1 MKRNFKP
8 IVPLIFVTI
17 VLCFGFITL
26 YHNQSDLLKSVSDN
40 YKTKRAINLQKG
52 LPAIELRDFLVEQD
66 YVSDKRDA
74 DFIAKQLVAK
84 IDSGYSL
91 PNLGAINTTRYKVRA
106 TLADTLGGSIMRSRC
121 QASRQLLGL
130 DNTVEAI
137 YAHPE
142 LLKTDSFPKSSG
154 NNELK
159 IKVVRQDTAKTFF
172 NKIRKKF
179 GKPKKVPAEGV
190 LVSLRKHELVY
201 AKTISI
207 DGKDTIVKKIDT
219 TAHDS
224 LVEYAFTDKEGEVV
238 FKVSDTSQYSV
249 LPVKAGCNYGSPKGT
264 LKNKKFVFVESPDKI
279 KLFDTYTYKRI
290 KDNGALTVRTPET
303 YRNYLIVSFLLFVGL
318 WWLLYGFVVA
328 RDRNTKRHSDT
339 LILALLMTLT
349 GLGLLSKFAL
359 VNPVT
364 DKLLGWDTL
373 VGTLIG
379 IVAMILIARFDLV
392 KFYNNGVRLL
402 GISLEFDFVM
412 QFIRWTNLPFGKKL
426 EGFDND
432 IQRRTS
438 NSSVQLLCKLLFLC
452 VLFLLLPVILIV
464 KLITFVCSKIPKIK
478 DLEIPNGFGYMLLAL
493 SLLVLLFIFGSGPEG
508 SNAKVN
514 LGPIQV
520 SELAKL
526 LTMFFV
532 AAFFAENSDTLQA
545 FADKQSIFG
554 MRQVKLVLFILA
566 FMVVMMGVSV
576 ILSDMGPAI
585 VVILSFILIYSV
597 ARRDT
602 VQMFIGVATFI
613 ALLFLA
619 YWFNRSIGLMA
630 VAALVWLVLWVII
643 SWTRGKRIYESAVFF
658 NLIIVAFLFGG
669 PLLDTLGFHN
679 EAERLT
685 SRNDMVWSG
694 VWNNDVK
701 GGDQVAQGYWAL
713 ASGGFGGQGLGNG
726 HASVVPACHT
736 DMIFTSIGEDMGWI
750 TLLLIVLCMALL
762 VHRGLLIARKAGNRF
777 AFFLAAGLATV
788 TGIQFLVIILGSLGL
803 IPLTGVAVPFLSYGK
818 SSIVVN
824 MVAYGVILSLS
835 REKAT
840 ERQAEYIHEKY
851 DGIIAAGSAS
861 FIAVGIIIAC
871 WLLGYQLFARNN
883 TLIRPAFVTNNQGAR
898 VAEYNPRIDI
908 LVRKLAAGNIYDR
921 NGVVLATSVD
931 SILND
936 KTVINKIVDAGITA
950 DAVKKEHRYPKMR
963 YYPFGDQMFF
973 MLGDFNTKV
982 LWGSHD
988 NNPYGYMAESRHL
1001 AMLRGFDNIAR
1012 DEYGKPQKDV
1022 LKARNYI
1029 YSPYLA
1035 ERGEKEFRYTRYDYS
1050 ELLPM
1055 LKAGDNSSK
1064 VREWNEK
1071 RPERDIT
1078 LTIDAKLQ
1086 VKMQAALQQ
1095 VAATRKNNYMRV
1107 SVVVLDAAQGDLLCS
1122 ANYPLPNQD
1131 TIVAKSNVPYYSDN
1145 YLNFTAYTDRDLG
1158 TTFQSQPGS
1167 TAKVMSAVAG
1177 FMKIGPKAT
1186 EKSYMVYSDEKIDT
1200 KLGEPTGNV
1209 SLHSAIVQSSNCYF
1223 VNSVNDMDLYEQ
1235 LGAIY
1240 RATGVRI
1247 DREAIDKRGRTII
1260 DKSLTPYFFYDDDLA
1275 DTSEFAAE
1283 VSATSGRGRH
1293 IYNNYI
1299 ERRNTKQEY
1308 HKMNWSQCAWAWGQG
1323 TLRATPLNM
1332 ARVASIVVNN
1342 GTMPRTRYLLNDSLP
1357 QIRVCSTSLE
1367 QLKSYMKDQAR
1378 LKGGIANS
1386 AIGGKTGTPERV
1398 HNYRLNN
1405 GKQASFTGERN
1416 GGRIGKSKAENDAWY
1431 IFFVDSEGVN
1441 QAKAKKLAVAV
1452 RVERAK
1458 ATSGLAMQ
1466 LSRNHVIPILTETG
1480 YMK

>member
-1 MKRNFKP
+1 MRHIKP
-8 IVPLIFVTI
+8 IIPLLFVTI
-17 VLCFGFITL
+17 VLCFGFVTL
-26 YHNQSDLLKSVSDN
+26 YYNQSGFLKSVSEN

-52 LPAIELRDFLVEQD
+52 VSATDLGDFLVEQD
-66 YVSDKRDA
+66 YISDRRDA

-84 IDSGYSL
+84 IDSGYAL
-91 PNLGAINTTRYKVRA
+91 PNLGAVNTTRYKVRT
-106 TLADTLGGSIMRSRC
+106 TLADSLGGGLLRGRC
-121 QASRQLLGL
+121 KASRETLGL
-130 DNTVEAI
+130 DNTVEAL

-142 LLKTDSFPKSSG
+142 ILKTDSFPKSNG
-154 NNELK
+154 DKELK
-159 IKVVRQDTAKTFF
+159 VNVVRKDTTKTFF
-172 NKIRKKF
+172 NKIRKKL
-179 GKPKKVPAEGV
+179 GKPKKVPAAGV
-190 LVSLRKHELVY
+190 LVCLRQHELVY
-201 AKTISI
+201 AKIVTI
-207 DGKDTIVKKIDT
+207 DGKDTIVRYTDT
-219 TAHDS
+219 TAHDTV
-224 LVEYAFTDKEGEVV
+224 VEYAFTDAKGEVS
-238 FKVSDTSQYSV
+238 FKIHDSLNYSV

-264 LKNKKFVFVESPDKI
+264 LKNKKFVFVEGSDKI
-279 KLFDTYTYKRI
+279 RLFDTYTYKRI

-303 YRNYLIVSFLLFVGL
+303 YRNYLIISFLLFVGL
-318 WWLLYGFVVA
+318 WWLLFGFVVA

-392 KFYNNGVRLL
+392 KFYNNGVRFL
-402 GISLEFDFVM
+402 GMALDFDFVM
-412 QFIRWTNLPFGKKL
+412 QFVRWTNLPFGKKL

-432 IQRRTS
+432 IQRRTN
-438 NSSVQLLCKLLFLC
+438 NSSVQLFCKLLFLC
-452 VLFLLLPVILIV
+452 VLLFLLPVILIV
-464 KLITFVCSKIPKIK
+464 KLITFICSKIPKIK
-478 DLEIPNGFGYMLLAL
+478 DLTIPNGFGYMLLAI
-493 SLLVLLFIFGSGPEG
+493 SLLVLLFLFGSGPEG

-514 LGPIQV
+514 LGPFQV
-520 SELAKL
+520 SEIAKF

-576 ILSDMGPAI
+576 MLSDMGPAI

-613 ALLFLA
+613 AMLVLA
-619 YWFNRSIGLMA
+619 YWLNHSIVLMA
-630 VAALVWLVLWVII
+630 AAALAWLVLWVVI
-643 SWTRGKRIYESAVFF
+643 SWVRSKRIYESAVFF

-713 ASGGFGGQGLGNG
+713 ASGGIGGQGLGNG

-736 DMIFTSIGEDMGWI
+736 DMIFSSIGEDMGWV
-750 TLLLIVLCMALL
+750 TLVLIVLCMALL

-840 ERQAEYIHEKY
+840 ERQAEYIREKY

-861 FIAVGIIIAC
+861 FIAVGLFIVC
-871 WLLGYQLFARNN
+871 WLFAYQFFARDN

-908 LVRKLAAGNIYDR
+908 LMRKLAAGNIYDR

-936 KTVINKIVDAGITA
+936 KKVVDKIVEAGITA
-950 DAVKKEHRYPKMR
+950 EDVKKAHRYPKMR

-973 MLGDFNTKV
+973 MLGDFNTKI

-988 NNPYGYMAESRHL
+988 DNPYGYMAESRHL

-1022 LKARNYI
+1022 LRARNYI

-1035 ERGEKEFRYTRYDYS
+1035 DRGEKEFRYTRYDYS
-1050 ELLPM
+1050 ALLPM
-1055 LKAGDNSSK
+1055 LKAGDDSRK
-1064 VREWNEK
+1064 VREWNER
-1071 RPERDIT
+1071 RPERDIS

-1086 VKMQAALQQ
+1086 VRMQEALQQ
-1095 VAATRKNNYMRV
+1095 FAATRKNNYMRV

-1131 TIVAKSNVPYYSDN
+1131 TIVAKSNIPYYSDN
-1145 YLNFTAYTDRDLG
+1145 SLNFKAYTDRDLG
-1158 TTFQSQPGS
+1158 MTFQSQPGS
-1167 TAKVMSAVAG
+1167 TAKVMSAMAG
-1177 FMKIGPKAT
+1177 FMKVGGDAT
-1186 EKSYMVYSDEKIDT
+1186 GKSYMVYSEEKIDT

-1223 VNSVNDMDLYEQ
+1223 VNSVNDMDLYKQ
-1235 LGAIY
+1235 LGIIY
-1240 RATGVRI
+1240 MATGVRI
-1247 DREAIDKRGRTII
+1247 DREAIDKRGRTVI
-1260 DKSLTPYFFYDDDLA
+1260 DKSLTPYFFYTSDMT
-1275 DTSEFAAE
+1275 DTAVFNAE
-1283 VSATSGRGRH
+1283 VSATSSRGKH
-1293 IYNNYI
+1293 IYQKYI
-1299 ERRNTKQEY
+1299 ERRTKKQQYE
-1308 HKMNWSQCAWAWGQG
+1308 KMNWSPCAWAWGQG
-1323 TLRATPLNM
+1323 TLRATPLNI

-1342 GTMPRTRYLLNDSLP
+1342 GTMPQTRYLLNDSLP
-1357 QIRVCSTSLE
+1357 MTKVCANSLE

-1378 LKGGIANS
+1378 MKGGISNS
-1386 AIGGKTGTPERV
+1386 AIGGKTGTPERSHV
-1398 HNYRLNN
+1398 V
-1405 GKQASFTGERN
+1405 RN
-1416 GGRIGKSKAENDAWY
+1416 SKGRRVKSSKNDAWY
-1431 IFFVDSEGVN
+1431 IFFVDSDGVN
-1441 QAKAKKLAVAV
+1441 QKKARKLAVAV
-1452 RVERAK
+1452 RIERAN

-1466 LSRNHVIPILTETG
+1466 LSRNQVIPVLTENG

>member
-1 MKRNFKP
+1 MMKRKNNGF
-8 IVPLIFVTI
+8 IPLLFVTI

-26 YHNQSDLLKSVSDN
+26 YHNQSDYLKRVDEN
-40 YKTKRAINLQKG
+40 YNDKRSINLEKG
-52 LPAIELRDFLVEQD
+52 LSAEVLSEFLVNQD
-66 YVSDKRDA
+66 YVSDRRDA
-74 DFIAKQLVAK
+74 NFIAKQLVSK
-84 IDSGYSL
+84 IDSGYAL
-91 PNLGAINTTRYKVRA
+91 PNLGAVNTSRYKVRA
-106 TLADTLGGSIMRSRC
+106 SLADSLGGGLLRSRC
-121 QASRQLLGL
+121 KASRETLGL
-130 DNTVEAI
+130 DHNVQAL
-137 YAHPE
+137 YANPG
-142 LLKTDSFPKSSG
+142 LLKTDTFPHSVGDK
-154 NNELK
+154 ELK
-159 IKVVRQDTAKTFF
+159 VRVFQIDTAKTFF
-172 NKIRKKF
+172 NRLRKKV
-179 GKPKKVPAEGV
+179 GKPKKKPAVGV
-190 LVSLRKHELVY
+190 LVCLRQHELVC
-201 AKTISI
+201 AKQITI
-207 DGKDTIVKKIDT
+207 DGKDTNVRYTDT
-219 TAHDS
+219 TAHDTV
-224 LVEYAFTDKEGEVV
+224 VEYAFTDKNGEVT
-238 FKVSDTSQYSV
+238 FKIYDSLNYSV
-249 LPVKAGCNYGSPKGT
+249 LPVKAGFNYGSPKGT

-290 KDNGALTVRTPET
+290 KDDGALTVRTPKT
-303 YRNYLIVSFLLFVGL
+303 YRNYLIIAFLLFVAM
-318 WWLLYGFVVA
+318 WWLLYGFVMA
-328 RDRNTKRHSDT
+328 RDRNTKHQSDT
-339 LILALLMTLT
+339 LIMALLMTLT

-373 VGTLIG
+373 IGTVIG
-379 IVAMILIARFDLV
+379 LVAMILIARFDMV
-392 KFYNNGVRLL
+392 KFYNSGVRLF
-402 GISLEFDFVM
+402 GVSVEFDFVM
-412 QFIRWTNLPFGKKL
+412 QFFRWCGLPFGKKL
-426 EGFDND
+426 DNFSSD
-432 IQRRTS
+432 IQRRTR
-438 NSSVQLLCKLLFLC
+438 NSSLQLFCKLLFLL
-452 VLFLLLPVILIV
+452 VLFFLLPVILLV

-478 DLEIPNGFGYMLLAL
+478 DLSVPHGFGYMLLAL
-493 SLLVLLFIFGSGPEG
+493 ALLVLLFIFGSGPEG

-566 FMVVMMGVSV
+566 FMVVMMGVAV
-576 ILSDMGPAI
+576 MLSDMGPAI

-613 ALLFLA
+613 AMLFLA
-619 YWFNRSIGLMA
+619 YLFNHSIGLMA
-630 VAALVWLVLWVII
+630 VAALVWLVLWVAI
-643 SWTRGKRIYESAVFF
+643 SWSRGKRIYESAVFF

-685 SRNDMVWSG
+685 SRNEMVWSG

-713 ASGGFGGQGLGNG
+713 ASGGFRGQGLGSG

-824 MVAYGVILSLS
+824 MIAFGFILSLS

-840 ERQAEYIHEKY
+840 ERQAEYIRGKY

-861 FIAVGIIIAC
+861 FILVGFFIVC
-871 WLLGYQLFARNN
+871 WLFAYQFFARDN

-908 LVRKLAAGNIYDR
+908 LMRKLAAGNIYDR

-936 KTVINKIVDAGITA
+936 KKVVDKIVEAGITA
-950 DAVKKEHRYPKMR
+950 EEVKKAHRYPKMR

-973 MLGDFNTKV
+973 TLGDFNTKV

-988 NNPYGYMAESRHL
+988 DNPYGYMAESRHL

-1012 DEYGKPQKDV
+1012 DEYGKPRKDV
-1022 LKARNYI
+1022 LRARNYI

-1050 ELLPM
+1050 ALLPM
-1055 LKAGDNSSK
+1055 LKAGTESRK
-1064 VREWNEK
+1064 VRQWNEK

-1086 VKMQAALQQ
+1086 VRMQNALQQ
-1095 VAATRKNNYMRV
+1095 FAATRKNNYMRV

-1131 TIVAKSNVPYYSDN
+1131 TLVAKSKVPYYSDN
-1145 YLNFTAYTDRDLG
+1145 YSNFKAYTDRDLG

-1167 TAKVMSAVAG
+1167 TAKVMSAMAG
-1177 FMKIGPKAT
+1177 FMKLGDAAT
-1186 EKSYMVYSDEKIDT
+1186 GKSYMVYSEEKIDT

-1223 VNSVNDMDLYEQ
+1223 VNSVNDLNLYKQ
-1235 LGAIY
+1235 LGEIY
-1240 RATGVRI
+1240 KATGVRI
-1247 DREAIDKRGRTII
+1247 DREAIDKRGRTVI
-1260 DKSLTPYFFYDDDLA
+1260 DKSLTPYFFYTSDMT
-1275 DTSEFAAE
+1275 DTAVFNAE
-1283 VSATSGRGRH
+1283 VSATSQRGTH
-1293 IYNNYI
+1293 KYNNYI
-1299 ERRNTKQEY
+1299 ERRTRKQQYE
-1308 HKMNWSQCAWAWGQG
+1308 KMNWSHCAWAWGQG

-1342 GTMPRTRYLLNDSLP
+1342 GTLPQTRYLLNDSLP
-1357 QIRVCSTSLE
+1357 KTKVCANSLE
-1367 QLKSYMKDQAR
+1367 PLKSYMKDQAR
-1378 LKGGIANS
+1378 QKGGISNP
-1386 AIGGKTGTPERV
+1386 AIGGKTGTPERSHV
-1398 HNYRLNN
+1398 V
-1405 GKQASFTGERN
+1405 RN
-1416 GGRIGKSKAENDAWY
+1416 SKGRKVKTSKNDAWY
-1431 IFFVDSEGVN
+1431 IFFVDSEGVK
-1441 QAKAKKLAVAV
+1441 QAKARKLAVAV
-1452 RVERAK
+1452 RIERAN
-1458 ATSGLAMQ
+1458 ATSSLAMQ
-1466 LSRNHVIPILTETG
+1466 LSRTQVIPILTETG
-1480 YMK
+1480 YMN

>member
-1 MKRNFKP
+1 MRHIKP
-8 IVPLIFVTI
+8 IIPLLFVTI
-17 VLCFGFITL
+17 VLCFGFVTL
-26 YHNQSDLLKSVSDN
+26 YYNQSGFLKSVSEN

-52 LPAIELRDFLVEQD
+52 VSATDLGDFLVEQD
-66 YVSDKRDA
+66 YISDRRDA

-84 IDSGYSL
+84 IDSGYAL
-91 PNLGAINTTRYKVRA
+91 PNLGAVNTTRYKVRT
-106 TLADTLGGSIMRSRC
+106 TLADSLGGGLLRGRC
-121 QASRQLLGL
+121 KASRETLGL
-130 DNTVEAI
+130 DNTVEAL

-142 LLKTDSFPKSSG
+142 ILKTDSFPKSNG
-154 NNELK
+154 DKELK
-159 IKVVRQDTAKTFF
+159 VNVVRKDTTKTFF
-172 NKIRKKF
+172 NKIRKKL
-179 GKPKKVPAEGV
+179 GKLKKVPAAGV
-190 LVSLRKHELVY
+190 LVCLRQHELVY
-201 AKTISI
+201 AKKVTI
-207 DGKDTIVKKIDT
+207 DGKDTIVRYTDT
-219 TAHDS
+219 TAHDTV
-224 LVEYAFTDKEGEVV
+224 VEYAFTDAKGEVS
-238 FKVSDTSQYSV
+238 FKIHDSLNYSV

-264 LKNKKFVFVESPDKI
+264 LKNKKFVFVEGSDKI
-279 KLFDTYTYKRI
+279 RLFDTYTYKRI

-303 YRNYLIVSFLLFVGL
+303 YRNYLIISFLLFVGL
-318 WWLLYGFVVA
+318 WWLLFGFVVA

-392 KFYNNGVRLL
+392 KFYNNGVRFL
-402 GISLEFDFVM
+402 GMALDFDFVM
-412 QFIRWTNLPFGKKL
+412 QFVRWTNLPFGKKL

-432 IQRRTS
+432 IQRRTN
-438 NSSVQLLCKLLFLC
+438 NSSVQLFCKLLFLC
-452 VLFLLLPVILIV
+452 VLLFLLPVILIV

-478 DLEIPNGFGYMLLAL
+478 DLTIPNGFGYMLLAI
-493 SLLVLLFIFGSGPEG
+493 SLLVLLFLFGSGPEG

-514 LGPIQV
+514 LGPFQV
-520 SELAKL
+520 SEIAKF

-576 ILSDMGPAI
+576 MLSDMGPAI

-613 ALLFLA
+613 AMLVLA
-619 YWFNRSIGLMA
+619 YWLNHSIVLMA
-630 VAALVWLVLWVII
+630 AAALAWLVLWVVI
-643 SWTRGKRIYESAVFF
+643 SWVRSKRIYESAVFF

-713 ASGGFGGQGLGNG
+713 ASGGIGGQGLGNG

-736 DMIFTSIGEDMGWI
+736 DMIFSSIGEDMGWV
-750 TLLLIVLCMALL
+750 TLVLIVLCMALL

-840 ERQAEYIHEKY
+840 ERQAEYIREKY

-861 FIAVGIIIAC
+861 FIAVGLFIVC
-871 WLLGYQLFARNN
+871 WLFAYQFFARDN

-908 LVRKLAAGNIYDR
+908 LMRKLAAGNIYDR

-936 KTVINKIVDAGITA
+936 KKVVDKIVEAGITA
-950 DAVKKEHRYPKMR
+950 EDVKKAHRYPKMR

-973 MLGDFNTKV
+973 MLGDFNTKI

-988 NNPYGYMAESRHL
+988 DNPYGYMAESRHL

-1022 LKARNYI
+1022 LRARNYI

-1035 ERGEKEFRYTRYDYS
+1035 DRGEKEFRYTRYDYS
-1050 ELLPM
+1050 ALLPM
-1055 LKAGDNSSK
+1055 LKAGDDSRK
-1064 VREWNEK
+1064 VREWNE
-1071 RPERDIT
+1071 RRSERDIS

-1086 VKMQAALQQ
+1086 VRMQEALQQ
-1095 VAATRKNNYMRV
+1095 FAATRKNNYMRV

-1131 TIVAKSNVPYYSDN
+1131 TIVAKSNIPYYSDN
-1145 YLNFTAYTDRDLG
+1145 SLNFKAYTDRDLG
-1158 TTFQSQPGS
+1158 MTFQSQPGS
-1167 TAKVMSAVAG
+1167 TAKVMSAMAG
-1177 FMKIGPKAT
+1177 FMKVGGDAT
-1186 EKSYMVYSDEKIDT
+1186 GKSYMVYSEEKIDT

-1223 VNSVNDMDLYEQ
+1223 VNSVNDMDLYKQ
-1235 LGAIY
+1235 LGIIY
-1240 RATGVRI
+1240 MATGVRI
-1247 DREAIDKRGRTII
+1247 DREAIDKRGRTVI
-1260 DKSLTPYFFYDDDLA
+1260 DKSLTPFFFYTSDMT
-1275 DTSEFAAE
+1275 DTAVFNAE
-1283 VSATSGRGRH
+1283 VSATSSRGKH
-1293 IYNNYI
+1293 IYQKYI
-1299 ERRNTKQEY
+1299 ERRTKKQQYE
-1308 HKMNWSQCAWAWGQG
+1308 KMNWSPCAWAWGQG

-1342 GTMPRTRYLLNDSLP
+1342 GTMPQTRYLLNDSLP
-1357 QIRVCSTSLE
+1357 MTKVCANSLE

-1378 LKGGIANS
+1378 MKGGISNS
-1386 AIGGKTGTPERV
+1386 AIGGKTGTPERSHV
-1398 HNYRLNN
+1398 V
-1405 GKQASFTGERN
+1405 RN
-1416 GGRIGKSKAENDAWY
+1416 SKGRRVKSSKNDAWY
-1431 IFFVDSEGVN
+1431 IFFVDSDGVN
-1441 QAKAKKLAVAV
+1441 QKKARKLAVAV
-1452 RVERAK
+1452 RIERAN

-1466 LSRNHVIPILTETG
+1466 LSRNQVIPVLTENG

>member
-1 MKRNFKP
+1 MRHIKP
-8 IVPLIFVTI
+8 IIPLLFVTI
-17 VLCFGFITL
+17 VLCFGFVTL
-26 YHNQSDLLKSVSDN
+26 YYNQSGFLKSVSEN

-52 LPAIELRDFLVEQD
+52 VSATDLGDFLVEQD
-66 YVSDKRDA
+66 YISDRCDA

-84 IDSGYSL
+84 IDSGYAL
-91 PNLGAINTTRYKVRA
+91 PNLGAVNTTRYKVRT
-106 TLADTLGGSIMRSRC
+106 TLADSLGGGLLRGRC
-121 QASRQLLGL
+121 KASRETLGL
-130 DNTVEAI
+130 DYTVEAL

-142 LLKTDSFPKSSG
+142 ILKTDSFPKSNG
-154 NNELK
+154 DKELK
-159 IKVVRQDTAKTFF
+159 VNVVRKDTTKTFF
-172 NKIRKKF
+172 NKIRKKL
-179 GKPKKVPAEGV
+179 GKPKKVPAAGV
-190 LVSLRKHELVY
+190 LVCLRQHELVY
-201 AKTISI
+201 AKKVTI
-207 DGKDTIVKKIDT
+207 DGKDTIVRYTDT
-219 TAHDS
+219 TAHDTV
-224 LVEYAFTDKEGEVV
+224 VEYAFTDAKGEVS
-238 FKVSDTSQYSV
+238 FKIHDSLNYSV

-264 LKNKKFVFVESPDKI
+264 LKNKKFVFVEGADKI
-279 KLFDTYTYKRI
+279 RLFDTYTYKRI

-303 YRNYLIVSFLLFVGL
+303 YRNYLIISFLLFVGL
-318 WWLLYGFVVA
+318 WWLLFGFVVA

-392 KFYNNGVRLL
+392 KFYNNGVRFL
-402 GISLEFDFVM
+402 GMALDFDFVM
-412 QFIRWTNLPFGKKL
+412 QFVRWTNLPFGKKL

-432 IQRRTS
+432 IQRRTN
-438 NSSVQLLCKLLFLC
+438 NSSVQLFCKLLFLC
-452 VLFLLLPVILIV
+452 VLLFLLPVILIV
-464 KLITFVCSKIPKIK
+464 KLITFICSKIPKIK
-478 DLEIPNGFGYMLLAL
+478 DLTIPNGFGYMLLAI
-493 SLLVLLFIFGSGPEG
+493 SLLVLLFLFGSGPEG

-514 LGPIQV
+514 LGPFQV
-520 SELAKL
+520 SEIAKF

-576 ILSDMGPAI
+576 MLSDMGPAI

-613 ALLFLA
+613 AMLVLA
-619 YWFNRSIGLMA
+619 YWLNHSIVLMA
-630 VAALVWLVLWVII
+630 AAALAWLVLWVVI
-643 SWTRGKRIYESAVFF
+643 SWVRSKRIYESAVFF

-713 ASGGFGGQGLGNG
+713 ASGGIGGQGLGNG

-736 DMIFTSIGEDMGWI
+736 DMIFSSIGEDMGWV
-750 TLLLIVLCMALL
+750 TLVLIVLCMALL

-840 ERQAEYIHEKY
+840 ERQAEYIREKY

-861 FIAVGIIIAC
+861 FIAVGLFIVC
-871 WLLGYQLFARNN
+871 WLFAYQFFARDN

-908 LVRKLAAGNIYDR
+908 LMRKLAAGNIYDR

-936 KTVINKIVDAGITA
+936 KKVVDKIVEAGITA
-950 DAVKKEHRYPKMR
+950 EEVKKAHRYPKMR

-973 MLGDFNTKV
+973 MLGDFNTKI

-988 NNPYGYMAESRHL
+988 DNPYGYMAESRHL

-1022 LKARNYI
+1022 LRARNYI

-1035 ERGEKEFRYTRYDYS
+1035 DRGEKEFRYTRYDYS
-1050 ELLPM
+1050 ALLPM
-1055 LKAGDNSSK
+1055 LKAGDDSRK
-1064 VREWNEK
+1064 VREWNER
-1071 RPERDIT
+1071 RPERDIS

-1086 VKMQAALQQ
+1086 VRMQEALQQ
-1095 VAATRKNNYMRV
+1095 FAATRKNNYMRV

-1131 TIVAKSNVPYYSDN
+1131 TIVAKSNIPYYSDN
-1145 YLNFTAYTDRDLG
+1145 SLNFKAYTDRDLG
-1158 TTFQSQPGS
+1158 MTFQSQPGS
-1167 TAKVMSAVAG
+1167 TAKVMSAMAG
-1177 FMKIGPKAT
+1177 FMKVGGDAT
-1186 EKSYMVYSDEKIDT
+1186 GKSYMVYSEEKIDT

-1223 VNSVNDMDLYEQ
+1223 VNSVNDMDLYKQ
-1235 LGAIY
+1235 LGIIY
-1240 RATGVRI
+1240 MATGVRI
-1247 DREAIDKRGRTII
+1247 DREAIDKRGRTVI
-1260 DKSLTPYFFYDDDLA
+1260 DKSLTPYFFYTSDMT
-1275 DTSEFAAE
+1275 DTAVFNAE
-1283 VSATSGRGRH
+1283 VSATSSRGKH
-1293 IYNNYI
+1293 IYQKYI
-1299 ERRNTKQEY
+1299 ERRTKKQQYE
-1308 HKMNWSQCAWAWGQG
+1308 KMNWSPCAWAWGQG

-1342 GTMPRTRYLLNDSLP
+1342 GTMPQTRYLLNDSLP
-1357 QIRVCSTSLE
+1357 MTKVCANSLE

-1378 LKGGIANS
+1378 MKGGISNS
-1386 AIGGKTGTPERV
+1386 AIGGKTGTPERSHV
-1398 HNYRLNN
+1398 V
-1405 GKQASFTGERN
+1405 RN
-1416 GGRIGKSKAENDAWY
+1416 SKGRRVKSSKNDAWY
-1431 IFFVDSEGVN
+1431 IFFVDSDGVN
-1441 QAKAKKLAVAV
+1441 QKKARKLAVAV
-1452 RVERAK
+1452 RIERAN

-1466 LSRNHVIPILTETG
+1466 LSRNQVIPVLTENG

>member
-1 MKRNFKP
+1 MRHIKP
-8 IVPLIFVTI
+8 IIPLLFVTI
-17 VLCFGFITL
+17 VLCFGFVTL
-26 YHNQSDLLKSVSDN
+26 YYNQSGFLKSVSEN

-52 LPAIELRDFLVEQD
+52 VSATDLGDFLVEQD
-66 YVSDKRDA
+66 YISDRRDA

-84 IDSGYSL
+84 IDSGYAL
-91 PNLGAINTTRYKVRA
+91 PNLGAVNTTRYKVRT
-106 TLADTLGGSIMRSRC
+106 TLADSLGGGLLRGRC
-121 QASRQLLGL
+121 KASRETLGL
-130 DNTVEAI
+130 DYTVEAL

-142 LLKTDSFPKSSG
+142 ILKTDSFPKSNG
-154 NNELK
+154 DKELK
-159 IKVVRQDTAKTFF
+159 VKVVRKDTTKTFF

-179 GKPKKVPAEGV
+179 GKPKKVPAAGV
-190 LVSLRKHELVY
+190 LVCLRQHELVY
-201 AKTISI
+201 AKKVTI
-207 DGKDTIVKKIDT
+207 DGKDTIVRYTDT
-219 TAHDS
+219 TAHDTV
-224 LVEYAFTDKEGEVV
+224 VEYAFTDAKGEVS
-238 FKVSDTSQYSV
+238 FKIHDSLNYSV

-264 LKNKKFVFVESPDKI
+264 LKNKKFVFVEGSDKI
-279 KLFDTYTYKRI
+279 RLFDTYTYKRI

-303 YRNYLIVSFLLFVGL
+303 YRNYLIISFLLFVGL
-318 WWLLYGFVVA
+318 WWLLFGFVVA

-392 KFYNNGVRLL
+392 KFYNNGVRFL
-402 GISLEFDFVM
+402 GMALDFDFVM
-412 QFIRWTNLPFGKKL
+412 QFVRWTNLPFGKKL

-432 IQRRTS
+432 IQRRTN
-438 NSSVQLLCKLLFLC
+438 NSSVQLFCKLLFLC
-452 VLFLLLPVILIV
+452 VLLFLLPVILIV

-478 DLEIPNGFGYMLLAL
+478 DLTIPNGFGYMLLAI
-493 SLLVLLFIFGSGPEG
+493 SLLVLLFLFGSGPEG

-514 LGPIQV
+514 LGPFQV
-520 SELAKL
+520 SEIAKF

-576 ILSDMGPAI
+576 MLSDMGPAI

-613 ALLFLA
+613 AMLVLA
-619 YWFNRSIGLMA
+619 YWLNHSIVLMA
-630 VAALVWLVLWVII
+630 AAALAWLVLWVVI
-643 SWTRGKRIYESAVFF
+643 SWARSKRIYESAVFF

-713 ASGGFGGQGLGNG
+713 ASGGIGGQGLGNG

-736 DMIFTSIGEDMGWI
+736 DMIFSSIGEDMGWV
-750 TLLLIVLCMALL
+750 TLVLIVLCMALL

-840 ERQAEYIHEKY
+840 ERQAEYIREKY

-861 FIAVGIIIAC
+861 FIAVGLFIVC
-871 WLLGYQLFARNN
+871 WLFAYQFFARDN

-908 LVRKLAAGNIYDR
+908 LMRKLAAGNIYDR

-936 KTVINKIVDAGITA
+936 KKVVDKIVDAGISA
-950 DAVKKEHRYPKMR
+950 EDVKKAHRYPKMR

-973 MLGDFNTKV
+973 MLGDFNTKI

-988 NNPYGYMAESRHL
+988 DNPYGYMAESRHL

-1022 LKARNYI
+1022 LRARNYI

-1035 ERGEKEFRYTRYDYS
+1035 DRGEKEFRYTRYDYS
-1050 ELLPM
+1050 ALLPM
-1055 LKAGDNSSK
+1055 LKAGDDSRK

-1071 RPERDIT
+1071 RPERDIS

-1086 VKMQAALQQ
+1086 VRMQEALQQ
-1095 VAATRKNNYMRV
+1095 FAATRKNNYMRV

-1131 TIVAKSNVPYYSDN
+1131 TIVAKSNIPYYSDN
-1145 YLNFTAYTDRDLG
+1145 SLNFKAYTDRDLG
-1158 TTFQSQPGS
+1158 MTFQSQPGS
-1167 TAKVMSAVAG
+1167 TAKVMSAMAG
-1177 FMKIGPKAT
+1177 FMKVGGDAT
-1186 EKSYMVYSDEKIDT
+1186 GKSYMVYSEEKIDT

-1223 VNSVNDMDLYEQ
+1223 VNSVNDMDLYKQ
-1235 LGAIY
+1235 LGIIY
-1240 RATGVRI
+1240 MATGVRI
-1247 DREAIDKRGRTII
+1247 DREAIDKRGRTVI
-1260 DKSLTPYFFYDDDLA
+1260 DKSLTPYFFYTSDMT
-1275 DTSEFAAE
+1275 DTAVFNAE
-1283 VSATSGRGRH
+1283 VSATSSRGKH
-1293 IYNNYI
+1293 IYQKYI
-1299 ERRNTKQEY
+1299 ERRTKKQQYE
-1308 HKMNWSQCAWAWGQG
+1308 KMNWSPCAWAWGQG

-1342 GTMPRTRYLLNDSLP
+1342 GTMPQTRYLLNDSLP
-1357 QIRVCSTSLE
+1357 MTKVCVNSLE

-1378 LKGGIANS
+1378 MKGGISNP
-1386 AIGGKTGTPERV
+1386 AIGGKTGTPERSHV
-1398 HNYRLNN
+1398 V
-1405 GKQASFTGERN
+1405 RN
-1416 GGRIGKSKAENDAWY
+1416 SKGRRVKSSKNDAWY
-1431 IFFVDSEGVN
+1431 IFFVDSDGVN
-1441 QAKAKKLAVAV
+1441 QKKARKLAVAV
-1452 RVERAK
+1452 RIERAN

-1466 LSRNHVIPILTETG
+1466 LSRNQVIPVLTENG

>member
-1 MKRNFKP
+1 MRKIKP
-8 IVPLIFVTI
+8 IIPLLFVTI
-17 VLCFGFITL
+17 VLCFGFVTL
-26 YHNQSDLLKSVSDN
+26 YYNQSGFLKSVSEN
-40 YKTKRAINLQKG
+40 YKTKRAVNLQKG
-52 LPAIELRDFLVEQD
+52 VSATELRDFLVEQD
-66 YVSDKRDA
+66 YISDRRDA
-74 DFIAKQLVAK
+74 DLVAKQLVAN
-84 IDSGYSL
+84 IDSGYAL
-91 PNLGAINTTRYKVRA
+91 PNLGAVNTTRYKVRT
-106 TLADTLGGSIMRSRC
+106 TLADSLGGSLFHSRC
-121 QASRQLLGL
+121 KASRELLGL
-130 DNTVEAI
+130 DGTVEAL

-142 LLKTDSFPKSSG
+142 ILKTDSFPKSNG
-154 NNELK
+154 NKELK
-159 IKVVRQDTAKTFF
+159 VKVVRQDTAKTFF
-172 NKIRKKF
+172 NKIRKKI
-179 GKPKKVPAEGV
+179 GKPKKVPAAGV
-190 LVSLRKHELVY
+190 LVCLRQHELVY
-201 AKTISI
+201 AKQVTI
-207 DGKDTIVKKIDT
+207 DGKDTLVKYTDT
-219 TAHDS
+219 TARDTV
-224 LVEYAFTDKEGEVV
+224 VEYAFTDAKGEVV
-238 FKVSDTSQYSV
+238 FKMWDSCQYSV

-264 LKNKKFVFVESPDKI
+264 LKNKKFVFVEGPDKI
-279 KLFDTYTYKRI
+279 RLFDTYTYKRI

-318 WWLLYGFVVA
+318 WWLLFGFVVA

-392 KFYNNGVRLL
+392 KFYNNGVRFL
-402 GISLEFDFVM
+402 GLALDFDFVM
-412 QFIRWTNLPFGKKL
+412 QFVRWTNLPFGKKL
-426 EGFDND
+426 EGFDSD
-432 IQRRTS
+432 IQRRTN
-438 NSSVQLLCKLLFLC
+438 NSSVQLFCKLLFLC
-452 VLFLLLPVILIV
+452 VLLFLLPVILIV

-478 DLEIPNGFGYMLLAL
+478 DLTIPNGFGYMLLAI
-493 SLLVLLFIFGSGPEG
+493 SLLVLLFLFGSGPEG

-514 LGPIQV
+514 LGPFQV
-520 SELAKL
+520 SEIAKF

-576 ILSDMGPAI
+576 MLSDMGPAI

-613 ALLFLA
+613 ALLVLA
-619 YWFNRSIGLMA
+619 YWLNHSIVLMA
-630 VAALVWLVLWVII
+630 VAAIVWLVLWVTI
-643 SWTRGKRIYESAVFF
+643 SWVRSKRIYESAVFF
-658 NLIIVAFLFGG
+658 NIIIMAFLFGG

-736 DMIFTSIGEDMGWI
+736 DMIFSSIGEDMGWV
-750 TLLLIVLCMALL
+750 TLVLIVLCMALL
-762 VHRGLLIARKAGNRF
+762 VHRGLLIARKAGNSF

-824 MVAYGVILSLS
+824 MAAYGVILSLS

-861 FIAVGIIIAC
+861 FIAVGFFITC
-871 WLLGYQLFARNN
+871 WLLAYQLFVRDN

-908 LVRKLAAGNIYDR
+908 LMRKLAAGNIYDR
-921 NGVVLATSVD
+921 NGVILATSVD
-931 SILND
+931 SLLND
-936 KTVINKIVDAGITA
+936 KKVVDKIVEAGISA
-950 DAVKKEHRYPKMR
+950 DNVKKSHRYPKMR

-988 NNPYGYMAESRHL
+988 DNPYGYMAESRHL

-1050 ELLPM
+1050 ALLPM
-1055 LKAGDNSSK
+1055 LKAGDESRK

-1071 RPERDIT
+1071 RPERDIS

-1086 VKMQAALQQ
+1086 VRMQEALRQF
-1095 VAATRKNNYMRV
+1095 AETRKNNLMRV
-1107 SVVVLDAAQGDLLCS
+1107 SVVVLDAAEGDLLCS

-1131 TIVAKSNVPYYSDN
+1131 TIVAKSNIPYYSDN
-1145 YLNFTAYTDRDLG
+1145 YLNFKAYTDRDLG

-1167 TAKVMSAVAG
+1167 TAKVMSAMAG
-1177 FMKIGPKAT
+1177 FMKVGGDAAG
-1186 EKSYMVYSDEKIDT
+1186 KSYMVYNEEKIDT

-1223 VNSVNDMDLYEQ
+1223 VNSVNDMDLYKQ
-1235 LGAIY
+1235 LGQIY
-1240 RATGVRI
+1240 MATGVRI
-1247 DREAIDKRGRTII
+1247 DREAIDKRGRTVI
-1260 DKSLTPYFFYDDDLA
+1260 DKSLTPYFFYTDDLS
-1275 DTSEFAAE
+1275 DTSVFSAE
-1283 VSATSGRGRH
+1283 VSATSARGKH
-1293 IYNNYI
+1293 IYNNYL

-1308 HKMNWSQCAWAWGQG
+1308 RKMNWSPCAWAWGQG
-1323 TLRATPLNM
+1323 TMRATPLNM

-1342 GTMPRTRYLLNDSLP
+1342 GTMPQTRYLLNDSLP
-1357 QIRVCSTSLE
+1357 RTKVCSSSLE

-1378 LKGGIANS
+1378 LKGGITNS
-1386 AIGGKTGTPERV
+1386 AIGGKTGTPERSHV
-1398 HNYRLNN
+1398 V
-1405 GKQASFTGERN
+1405 RN
-1416 GGRIGKSKAENDAWY
+1416 SKGRRVKSSKNDAWY

-1441 QAKAKKLAVAV
+1441 QKKARKLAVAV
-1452 RVERAK
+1452 RIERAN
-1458 ATSGLAMQ
+1458 ATSSLAMQ
-1466 LSRNHVIPILTETG
+1466 LSRSQVIPILTENG